1 MSSLPTTLSSP
12 LQGPRVLASL
22 LMLGVLAVGA
32 VHADDKPVYKCPGNL
47 YTDALSSKE
56 AQSRGCRTLDGAP
69 ITVIQS
75 VQRTAPTR
83 SSAAA
88 PSDGER
94 ISADKQKSMDTDARR
109 ILEAELRKEEEAL
122 TGLRQEYNNG
132 QPERRGDEKN
142 YQKYLDRV
150 EQLKAEIARRES
162 NVASLKRELGKFSS
176 ASQ

>member
-1 MSSLPTTLSSP
+1 M
-12 LQGPRVLASL
+12 
-22 LMLGVLAVGA
+22 
-32 VHADDKPVYKCPGNL
+32 YKCPGNL